1 MEAQAIRALI
11 ASVRLL
17 GRPINTTMCESV
29 LQPKMLK
36 KTKPED
42 FMQISKKKLIDQGAP
57 RPLLRHGGLFA
68 QEEWVRPLAQAQFTA
83 TPGREA

>member
-1 MEAQAIRALI
+1 MTTKCSTTEMTNSEETSGSNMEAQAIRALI
-11 ASVRLL
+11 TSVRLL

-42 FMQISKKKLIDQGAP
+42 FMQISKKKLIIHQDKIRSMIGD
-57 RPLLRHGGLFA
+57 
-68 QEEWVRPLAQAQFTA
+68 
-83 TPGREA
+83 